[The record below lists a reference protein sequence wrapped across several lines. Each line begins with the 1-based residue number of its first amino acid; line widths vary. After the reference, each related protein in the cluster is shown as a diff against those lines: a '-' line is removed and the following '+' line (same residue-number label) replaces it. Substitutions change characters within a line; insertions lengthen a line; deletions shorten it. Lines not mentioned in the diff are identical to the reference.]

1 MILNRLVV
9 SALLCFMIAGVL
21 SSCKRNLSSDKAEK
35 HLRAFDHEMLTMLND
50 ISSSGAY
57 KILSKAV
64 GCRCMP
70 MPFGY
75 SVEDEDGVL
84 GFDFEAKK
92 GIYFYEEKMHE
103 VERIADSDSLIIL
116 IPLKD
121 RNDEVAEIVLS
132 EYSEKL
138 TAWGFYYPLKMV
150 LSVEQNGRKLM
161 TVQGAGVVE
170 HGVPVYGDWKID
182 IARYTFDMGLKTR
195 LTRRKGKSDIT
206 LNVLRD
212 YEDYISGSIDMIN
225 RIKNGSLWVEELKF
239 DLKTMPL
246 TVSGKVEY
254 GKIDAASTVFI
265 DSFNKNTSINIYSGS
280 GYRAGSIK
288 LMPRENNTRLNFAVV
303 YPDGKTAYT
312 DDFLFTMRA
321 FMNVKL

>member
-1 MILNRLVV
+1 MSFKRLVV
-9 SALLCFMIAGVL
+9 SVLSLLVIASML

-35 HLRAFDHEMLTMLND
+35 HLRAFDHEMITMFND
-50 ISSSGAY
+50 ISSSEAY

-70 MPFGY
+70 LPFGY
-75 SVEDEDGVL
+75 SAEDEDGVL

-92 GIYFYEEKMHE
+92 GIYFYEETMHG

-116 IPLKD
+116 IPLKG
-121 RNDEVAEIVLS
+121 RNEEVAEIVLS

-161 TVQGAGVVE
+161 TVQGDGAVE
-170 HGVPVYGDWKID
+170 HGVPVYGNWKIN

-195 LTRRKGKSDIT
+195 LTRRKGKSDIA
-206 LNVLRD
+206 LNILRNH
-212 YEDYISGSIDMIN
+212 EDYISGSINMIN
-225 RIKNGSLWVEELKF
+225 RIKDGSLLVEKLKF
-239 DLKTMPL
+239 DLKTMPVI
-246 TVSGKVEY
+246 VSGDVQY
-254 GKIDAASTVFI
+254 GKIDAATTNFI
-265 DSFNKNTSINIYSGS
+265 DSFNKNASIDIYTGS

-321 FMNVKL
+321 FMNFKL